1 MKLLQS
7 FFTPGNG
14 LASLTLAL
22 LHFFNTMDGEREA
35 NKASKGECVGQNR
48 SIRHTIKLYDFTH
61 SEPHDIKK

>member
-22 LHFFNTMDGEREA
+22 LHFFNSMDGEREA
-35 NKASKGECVGQNR
+35 NKTNKEYALVKIVR
-48 SIRHTIKLYDFTH
+48 FVT
-61 SEPHDIKK
+61 P